1 MKIRQIF
8 ILAICLLLLGISYQ
22 PVKAQTQ
29 LKVLASKTV
38 LKRGETGAVT
48 IQGIANT
55 KYTIKTSY
63 AIGDRE
69 ISVVQM
75 RATDENGEAT
85 FNWVVDRRTVLGTRT
100 AVISGGGE
108 RIELTHTVTE

>member
-8 ILAICLLLLGISYQ
+8 ILCVCLLLLGISYQ

-29 LKVLASKTV
+29 LSVISSNTV
-38 LKRGETGAVT
+38 LKRGETGIII
-48 IQGIANT
+48 IQGKPNT
-55 KYTIKTSY
+55 NYTIKTSY
-63 AIGDRE
+63 RLGDKE
-69 ISVVQM
+69 IAVGQM
-75 RATDENGEAT
+75 RVADENGQAT
-85 FNWVVDRRTVLGTRT
+85 FNWFVDRRTALGTRT